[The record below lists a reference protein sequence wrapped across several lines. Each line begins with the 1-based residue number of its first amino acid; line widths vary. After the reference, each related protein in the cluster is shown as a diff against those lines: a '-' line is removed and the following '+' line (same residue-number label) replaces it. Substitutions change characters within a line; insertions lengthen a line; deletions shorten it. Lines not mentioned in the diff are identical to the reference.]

1 MKQQVSWPNDL
12 TQFIFSLFIASE
24 EGGSSERHKQAVLD
38 CDHDGTSITL
48 IFSGRPLRVRAT
60 PTVRDWCVFPYLC
73 ITIRGTADR
82 YCSLRETNRQA
93 EIQEMVKEGIVPVG
107 MDDAETRPY
116 LMGKVAA
123 MVKVGTVFV
132 FVVPCH
138 RLISSSFPRLSVQPG
153 RL

>member
-1 MKQQVSWPNDL
+1 
-12 TQFIFSLFIASE
+12 
-24 EGGSSERHKQAVLD
+24 
-38 CDHDGTSITL
+38 
-48 IFSGRPLRVRAT
+48 
-60 PTVRDWCVFPYLC
+60 
-73 ITIRGTADR
+73 
-82 YCSLRETNRQA
+82 
-93 EIQEMVKEGIVPVG
+93 MVKEGIVPVG